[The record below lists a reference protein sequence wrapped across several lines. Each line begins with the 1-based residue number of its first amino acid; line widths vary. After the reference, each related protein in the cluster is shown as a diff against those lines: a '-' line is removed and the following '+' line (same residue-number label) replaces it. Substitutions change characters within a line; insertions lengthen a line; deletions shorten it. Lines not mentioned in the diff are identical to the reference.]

1 MEYINRD
8 DALDKIGDI
17 LDEVDRALREQ
28 RPVNGQEIAIRCF
41 REIAKLPTK
50 HVPTREGL
58 HER

>member
-1 MEYINRD
+1 MEYISRD

-28 RPVNGQEIAIRCF
+28 RPVDGQEVVIRCF
-41 REIAKLPTK
+41 REISKLPTK
-50 HVPTREGL
+50 HVPTKEGL